1 MSDMGDYLTKR
12 WEGQTGRTIPNQE
25 IRYYQNGSCAF
36 YSYNTKIAEVDLEG
50 DVTLFD
56 CWDMYSKTTNKYFL
70 KFLRMHLIFDDL
82 DDITSITQ
90 VRKLVKNKTFS
101 LAR

>member
-1 MSDMGDYLTKR
+1 MSDMGDYLSS
-12 WEGQTGRTIPNQE
+12 WFTGRTGRRIPNQE
-25 IRYYQNGSCAF
+25 IRHYHGTCAF

-56 CWDMYSKTTNKYFL
+56 CWDMHSKTTNKYFL

>member
-1 MSDMGDYLTKR
+1 MSDMGDYLSS
-12 WEGQTGRTIPNQE
+12 WFTGRTGRRIPNQE
-25 IRYYQNGSCAF
+25 IRHYHGTCAF

-56 CWDMYSKTTNKYFL
+56 CWNMYSQTTNKYFL
-70 KFLRMHLIFDDL
+70 KFLRQKTHH
-82 DDITSITQ
+82 DITSITQ
-90 VRKLVKNKTFS
+90 VRKLVENKTFS

>member
-1 MSDMGDYLTKR
+1 MSDMGDYR
-12 WEGQTGRTIPNQE
+12 ISWMTGRTGRKIPKQE
-25 IRYYQNGSCAF
+25 IRHYQNGSCAF
-36 YSYNTKIAEVDLEG
+36 YSYDTKIAEVDLEG

-56 CWDMYSKTTNKYFL
+56 CWDMYSQTTNKYFL
-70 KFLRMHLIFDDL
+70 KYLRMKTPH
-82 DDITSITQ
+82 DITSITQ